1 MNGAVYISFFQ
12 GQLESALEEVVHVA
26 VQEITKTVGSSLTSM
41 LMKTAVKEQE
51 NQRLKLKLQSLEF
64 ECNGVENGA
73 EFNGGRED
81 NAATDQTKPE
91 THTLSHSAERS
102 MHANT
107 LRLDQ
112 KCRVV
117 GQLKMV
123 MEHVLEFAVCEL
135 TKIVEASFDDLLL
148 ELTRKEREHIALEE
162 QLRRLA
168 HQENRKGGVSRRSG
182 SENNTAFP
190 SGSEDTRQESR
201 NVTVKI
207 VQGQREQTETTND
220 GDKQAVLTVAQDWVP
235 ILDKVFGQ
243 KWCSD
248 LWQIKELAS
257 GKGGEE
263 RTGGSGLGIVGSFPS
278 LNALIRENLEP
289 SPTSPLQD
297 PQWMPLED
305 MEVLSSTLDTPQ
317 DPPASIST
325 TVEESLRS
333 PSMLHRL
340 LTLPAQ
346 LLEEDEDENAMETI
360 PLLADASTGRAA
372 VRRQNTESP
381 YQSCPSP
388 PKKKVAALLE
398 EEEEEEEEEEDEEK
412 EDKGTTTLDS
422 KVKTVSL
429 KGRKAHECKE
439 CGKKFS
445 RAPLLKAHQQTHIT
459 TAMATTPAICCSE
472 CGKRFSQASRL
483 QAHLR
488 THTGKKS

>member
-12 GQLESALEEVVHVA
+12 GQLESALEQVVQLA
-26 VQEITKTVGSSLTSM
+26 VQEITKSVGSSLNSM
-41 LMKTAVKEQE
+41 LMNTAVKEQE
-51 NQRLKLKLQSLEF
+51 NQRLKLRLQSLEF

-73 EFNGGRED
+73 AFNGGRED
-81 NAATDQTKPE
+81 NAATDRTKPE
-91 THTLSHSAERS
+91 THTFSHSTERGV
-102 MHANT
+102 HANT
-107 LRLDQ
+107 QRLDQ
-112 KCRVV
+112 KGRVV

-148 ELTRKEREHIALEE
+148 EMTKKEWEHSALEE
-162 QLRRLA
+162 QLRRVA
-168 HQENRKGGVSRRSG
+168 HRENGRGGVSRRSG

-207 VQGQREQTETTND
+207 VRGQREQTETTND
-220 GDKQAVLTVAQDWVP
+220 SDKQAVLTVAQDWVP

-248 LWQIKELAS
+248 LWQFKELAS
-257 GKGGEE
+257 GKEGEE
-263 RTGGSGLGIVGSFPS
+263 RTGGSGLGIVSSFPS

-289 SPTSPLQD
+289 SPTSLLQD

-317 DPPASIST
+317 DPPATLST
-325 TVEESLRS
+325 TATVEESLRS

-346 LLEEDEDENAMETI
+346 LLEEDEDENTMETI
-360 PLLADASTGRAA
+360 PLLPETSPGRAA

-381 YQSCPSP
+381 NQSCPSP
-388 PKKKVAALLE
+388 PKKKVAVSQ
-398 EEEEEEEEEEDEEK
+398 EEEEEEEDEEK

-422 KVKTVSL
+422 KVKTVPL

-445 RAPLLKAHQQTHIT
+445 RALLLKAHQQTHIT
-459 TAMATTPAICCSE
+459 TALATTPAICCSE

>member
-12 GQLESALEEVVHVA
+12 GQLESALEEVVQVA

-51 NQRLKLKLQSLEF
+51 NQRLKLELQSLKF

-81 NAATDQTKPE
+81 NAATDRTKPE
-91 THTLSHSAERS
+91 THTPSHSAERGVY
-102 MHANT
+102 ANT

-162 QLRRLA
+162 QLRHLT

-207 VQGQREQTETTND
+207 VREQREQTETTND
-220 GDKQAVLTVAQDWVP
+220 SDKQAVLTVAQDWVP

-289 SPTSPLQD
+289 APTSPLQD

-317 DPPASIST
+317 DPPATISAK
-325 TVEESLRS
+325 VEESLRS

-346 LLEEDEDENAMETI
+346 LLDEDENAMDTI
-360 PLLADASTGRAA
+360 PLLADASPGRAA
-372 VRRQNTESP
+372 ERRQNTESP
-381 YQSCPSP
+381 NQSCPSP
-388 PKKKVAALLE
+388 PKKKVAVSLE
-398 EEEEEEEEEEDEEK
+398 EEEEK

-422 KVKTVSL
+422 KVKTVPV

-445 RAPLLKAHQQTHIT
+445 RAPLLKAHQQNHIT
-459 TAMATTPAICCSE
+459 TAMAMTPAICCSK
-472 CGKRFSQASRL
+472 CGKRFSKASRL

-488 THTGKKS
+488 THTVKKS

>member
-12 GQLESALEEVVHVA
+12 GQLESALEQVVQLA
-26 VQEITKTVGSSLTSM
+26 VQEITKTVGSSLSSV
-41 LMKTAVKEQE
+41 LMKTAIKEQE

-73 EFNGGRED
+73 AFNGGMED
-81 NAATDQTKPE
+81 NAATDRTKPE
-91 THTLSHSAERS
+91 THTPSHGTERGV
-102 MHANT
+102 HANT
-107 LRLDQ
+107 QRLDQ
-112 KCRVV
+112 KGRVV

-148 ELTRKEREHIALEE
+148 EMTKKEREHSALEE
-162 QLRRLA
+162 QLRRVA
-168 HQENRKGGVSRRSG
+168 HQENGKGGVSRRCG

-207 VQGQREQTETTND
+207 VRGPREQTETTND
-220 GDKQAVLTVAQDWVP
+220 SDKQAVLTVAQDWVP

-263 RTGGSGLGIVGSFPS
+263 RTGESGLGIVGSFPS

-289 SPTSPLQD
+289 TPTIPLQD

-325 TVEESLRS
+325 TATVEESLRS

-346 LLEEDEDENAMETI
+346 LLEEDENTMETI
-360 PLLADASTGRAA
+360 PLLPDASPGRAA

-381 YQSCPSP
+381 NQSCPSP
-388 PKKKVAALLE
+388 PKKKVAVSQE
-398 EEEEEEEEEEDEEK
+398 EEEDEEDEEK

-422 KVKTVSL
+422 KVKTVPL
-429 KGRKAHECKE
+429 KGRKGYECKE

-445 RAPLLKAHQQTHIT
+445 RAPLLKAHQQTHIS
-459 TAMATTPAICCSE
+459 TALATTTAICCSE
-472 CGKRFSQASRL
+472 CGKHFSQASRL

>member
-12 GQLESALEEVVHVA
+12 GQLESALEEVVQVA

-51 NQRLKLKLQSLEF
+51 NQRLKLELQSLEF
-64 ECNGVENGA
+64 ESNGVEKGA
-73 EFNGGRED
+73 EFNRGRED

-91 THTLSHSAERS
+91 THTPSHSAERGV
-102 MHANT
+102 HANT

-148 ELTRKEREHIALEE
+148 ELTGKEREHIALEE
-162 QLRRLA
+162 QLRHLA

-207 VQGQREQTETTND
+207 VRGQREQTETTND
-220 GDKQAVLTVAQDWVP
+220 SDKQAVLTVAQDWVP

-317 DPPASIST
+317 DPPATIST
-325 TVEESLRS
+325 TATVEESLRS

-346 LLEEDEDENAMETI
+346 LLEEDEDESAMETI
-360 PLLADASTGRAA
+360 PLPAEASPGRAA

-381 YQSCPSP
+381 NQSCPSP
-388 PKKKVAALLE
+388 PKKKVAVSL
-398 EEEEEEEEEEDEEK
+398 EEEEEEEDEEK
-412 EDKGTTTLDS
+412 EDKATMTLDS
-422 KVKTVSL
+422 KVKTVPL

-459 TAMATTPAICCSE
+459 TAMAMTPAICCSE

-483 QAHLR
+483 QAHLQ